1 MSALVINSEL
11 RLKSCVRSLID
22 AYQQANTTTDITEYA
37 SAHKELCPSV
47 KTYLK
52 EKYGLDSYGVLDIE
66 IDFANEIVEILEQ
79 RAVQK
84 FGVADTLANDFS
96 VWVTSLYDGNKSV
109 KHDALL
115 AAFEGDMARIDN
127 AVEIYMASSVA
138 K

>member
-22 AYQQANTTTDITEYA
+22 AHQQANTTTDITEYA
-37 SAHKELCPSV
+37 SARKGLCPSV
-47 KTYLK
+47 KAYLQ

-66 IDFANEIVEILEQ
+66 IDFANAIVEIFEQ
-79 RAVQK
+79 RAAEK
-84 FGVADTLANDFS
+84 FGLADTLSDDFS

-115 AAFEGDMARIDN
+115 AAFEGDMAQIDN
-127 AVEIYMASSVA
+127 AVELYMATSVA
-138 K
+138 